1 MKWLIAYIKLI
12 LLGLNGE
19 RRIDP
24 PLLRNIRYY
33 PLSLNIFTCVLIYK
47 KIKLSK
53 VIMLMTLAAICVFPV
68 SSDVSLT
75 WLVVNNSNCPSHAR
89 ESSYN

>member
-47 KIKLSK
+47 KIKLLQCDNVDDVGSD
-53 VIMLMTLAAICVFPV
+53 LCV
-68 SSDVSLT
+68 SRLI
-75 WLVVNNSNCPSHAR
+75 
-89 ESSYN
+89 